1 MSVLMFDRLFIK
13 EIAHLRGN
21 VLLLLR
27 MGHHLQLFL
36 FGLLGFRLS
45 RFRLREFEFLGF
57 WILVFCHGNSPKR
70 SADLRSSY
78 RKLNWISNN
87 YRRATG
93 RRLLPLRMG
102 FQLFV
107 QRLQDGHPEILH
119 AKGEPPELNGDAK
132 PLQKL
137 PPSSEHNASLPLRS
151 EAAHIY
157 LRPSCGIRTRLDDAL
172 SFLVRGRLRAGEQAP
187 SHGEKSLSRQAR
199 GWVGGINSA
208 RAGGGNKGC
217 AYLNGT
223 QPRQG
228 RSWFAPGPGK
238 SGL

>member
-1 MSVLMFDRLFIK
+1 MGVALITFGLSMSVLMLDRLFIK

-36 FGLLGFRLS
+36 FGPFGFRLS
-45 RFRLREFEFLGF
+45 RFRLRSFEFLGF
-57 WILVFCHGNSPKR
+57 WILIFFHGDSPQR

-107 QRLQDGHPEILH
+107 QRLQEGLPEILH
-119 AKGEPPELNGDAK
+119 AKGEPPELNDDAK
-132 PLQKL
+132 SLHKL
-137 PPSSEHNASLPLRS
+137 TPSSGHNASLPLRS
-151 EAAHIY
+151 DSAHNY
-157 LRPSCGIRTRLDDAL
+157 LRPSY
-172 SFLVRGRLRAGEQAP
+172 GEEP
-187 SHGEKSLSRQAR
+187 VL
-199 GWVGGINSA
+199 
-208 RAGGGNKGC
+208 
-217 AYLNGT
+217 T
-223 QPRQG
+223 TP
-228 RSWFAPGPGK
+228 
-238 SGL
+238 